1 MNTMTSQELEL
12 LDKEYVCNTYARF
25 DLCVEKGKGA
35 TCWSPE
41 GKEYIDFSSGIG
53 VNSLGFCDDDWVKA
67 VSTQA
72 ATMQHISNLFYTEPC
87 AKLAKMLCERTGM
100 KKVFFCNSGAEANE
114 GAIKTA
120 RKYSFDK
127 YGKGRAEIIALNN
140 SFHGRTM
147 ATLSAT
153 GQEVY
158 HNFFFPFVDDYKF
171 VDSGDFEQLKAAVSD
186 KTCAVMMEL
195 IQGEGGVIAQDAA
208 YVQEVAAYCQS
219 KDILLIIDEVQTGI
233 GRTGKLLTC
242 EYYGIHPDIVT
253 IAKGIGGGLPL
264 GGVLFGEKTEHVLGY
279 GHHGT
284 TFGGNPVACAGGQV
298 VLKKLDDAMLE
309 EISKKAAYM
318 REKIAAMPGVKS
330 VSGLGLMIGIE
341 PDGKEAKQVVQDGIQ
356 LGVIALTAKSK
367 VRLLPPLTISY
378 AEIDAGLERL
388 AKALLP

>member
-1 MNTMTSQELEL
+1 
-12 LDKEYVCNTYARF
+12 
-25 DLCVEKGKGA
+25 
-35 TCWSPE
+35 
-41 GKEYIDFSSGIG
+41 
-53 VNSLGFCDDDWVKA
+53 
-67 VSTQA
+67 
-72 ATMQHISNLFYTEPC
+72 
-87 AKLAKMLCERTGM
+87 
-100 KKVFFCNSGAEANE
+100 
-114 GAIKTA
+114 
-120 RKYSFDK
+120 
-127 YGKGRAEIIALNN
+127 
-140 SFHGRTM
+140 M

-171 VDSGDFEQLKAAVSD
+171 VNSGDFEQLKAAVSD

-195 IQGEGGVIAQDAA
+195 IQGEGGVIAQDAE
-208 YVQEVAAYCQS
+208 YVKKVAEFCQS
-219 KDILLIIDEVQTGI
+219 NAILLIIDEVQTGI

-242 EYYGIHPDIVT
+242 EHYGIQPDIVT

-264 GGVLFGEKTEHVLGY
+264 GGVLFGEKTQHVLGF

-298 VLKKLDDAMLE
+298 VLKQLDDTMLE
-309 EISKKAAYM
+309 EISKKASYM

-341 PDGKEAKQVVQDGIQ
+341 PESKEAKQVVQDGIQ

-378 AEIDAGLERL
+378 EEIDAGLERL
-388 AKALLP
+388 AKALQA